1 MDNQENQ
8 PIDPLGSIEPL
19 KTFEPTP
26 MVPPTP
32 AQPVQNAAP
41 GVLVD
46 RDGNVNLTQ
55 LQSEER
61 QKYEVLANSIDETN
75 PGSIVNFGAELQ
87 KTLSNQSDS
96 FLGNV
101 RRSNSGEVGGLIN
114 DLLVELNYVDVD
126 ELNGNKVKSFLSKL
140 PFMKK
145 VMTQVENL
153 FAKYDKIINNIE
165 QISYKV
171 NAGIITSTK
180 DNAVLQT
187 IFESNVNSIK
197 QIEELV
203 IAGNIRMERAAGELA
218 VMEANPQNY
227 QDYQI
232 ADKRDFIA
240 RLDRRM
246 ADLKVV
252 RVIMMQSLPQ
262 IRLVQNNNVSIAEKA
277 QTILTTTLPV
287 WKNQLSL
294 AVAMYRQQQNI
305 EIQQKVSSTTEEILR
320 KNAERLG
327 QNSVNVA
334 RANEQT
340 IVSVETLRETTSM
353 LINTLNEVKQIQKQG
368 ADNRRKL
375 DQDLQT
381 LEHELKANVRLIYRI
396 QRWEMM
402 QQPYCHKAKEG

>member
-41 GVLVD
+41 AVLVD
-46 RDGNVNLTQ
+46 REGNVNLTQ

-61 QKYEVLANSIDETN
+61 EKYEVLANSIDEAN

-87 KTLSNQSDS
+87 KTLTNQSDS

-114 DLLVELNYVDVD
+114 DLLVELNYVDVE

-197 QIEELV
+197 QIEGLV
-203 IAGNIRMERAAGELA
+203 IAGNIRMERAAAELA
-218 VMEANPQNY
+218 QMETSPQNF

-340 IVSVETLRETTSM
+340 IVSVETLKETTSM

-381 LEHELKANVRLIYRI
+381 LEHELKANVR
-396 QRWEMM
+396 
-402 QQPYCHKAKEG
+402 G

>member
-19 KTFEPTP
+19 KTFEPAPMATP
-26 MVPPTP
+26 NM
-32 AQPVQNAAP
+32 PVQNAAP
-41 GVLVD
+41 AVLVD

-55 LQSEER
+55 MQSEER
-61 QKYEVLANSIDETN
+61 QKYEVLANSIDEAN

-87 KTLSNQSDS
+87 KTLTNQSDS

-126 ELNGNKVKSFLSKL
+126 ELHGNKVKSFLSKL

-145 VMTQVENL
+145 VITQVENL

-197 QIEELV
+197 QIEDLV
-203 IAGNIRMERAAGELA
+203 IAGNIRMERAAVELA
-218 VMEANPQNY
+218 EMEASPQSF

-305 EIQQKVSSTTEEILR
+305 EIQQKVSATTEEILR

-381 LEHELKANVRLIYRI
+381 LEHELKANVR
-396 QRWEMM
+396 
-402 QQPYCHKAKEG
+402 G

>member
-41 GVLVD
+41 AVLVD
-46 RDGNVNLTQ
+46 REGNVNLTQ

-61 QKYEVLANSIDETN
+61 QKYEVLANSIDEAN

-87 KTLSNQSDS
+87 KTLTNQSDS

-114 DLLVELNYVDVD
+114 DLLVELNYVDVE

-197 QIEELV
+197 QIEDLV
-203 IAGNIRMERAAGELA
+203 IAGNIRMERAAVELA
-218 VMEANPQNY
+218 QMEAAPQNF

-381 LEHELKANVRLIYRI
+381 LEHELKANVR
-396 QRWEMM
+396 
-402 QQPYCHKAKEG
+402 G

>member
-46 RDGNVNLTQ
+46 REGNVNLTQ

-218 VMEANPQNY
+218 QMEANPQNY

-381 LEHELKANVRLIYRI
+381 LEHELKANVR
-396 QRWEMM
+396 
-402 QQPYCHKAKEG
+402 G

>member
-19 KTFEPTP
+19 KTFEPAP
-26 MVPPTP
+26 MAPPTP
-32 AQPVQNAAP
+32 VQPATPSMSPAP
-41 GVLVD
+41 LVD
-46 RDGNVNLTQ
+46 RYGNVNLTQ
-55 LQSEER
+55 LQIEER
-61 QKYEVLANSIDETN
+61 KKYETLADSIDESN
-75 PGSIVNFGAELQ
+75 PGSIVNFGADLQ
-87 KTLSNQSDS
+87 RTLSNQSDS

-101 RRSNSGEVGGLIN
+101 RRSNSGEVGELIN
-114 DLLVELNYVDVD
+114 NLLVELNYVDVD
-126 ELNGNKVKSFLSKL
+126 ELNQNKFKSFLSKL
-140 PFMKK
+140 PFMKSI
-145 VMTQVENL
+145 VTQIENL
-153 FAKYDKIINNIE
+153 FTKYDKIVNNID
-165 QISYKV
+165 QIAYKV

-187 IFESNVNSIK
+187 IFESNVNAIK

-203 IAGNIRMERAAGELA
+203 IVGNLRMEKAGAELA
-218 VMEANPQNY
+218 QMEAAPQTY

-240 RLDRRM
+240 RLDRRL

-252 RVIMMQSLPQ
+252 RLIMMQSLPQ
-262 IRLVQNNNVSIAEKA
+262 IRLVQNNNVSITEKA
-277 QTILTTTLPV
+277 QTILTTTLPL

-305 EIQQKVSSTTEEILR
+305 EIQQKVSATTEEILR

-340 IVSVETLRETTSM
+340 IVSVETLRETTAK
-353 LINTLNEVKQIQKQG
+353 LIGTLNEVKQIQKQG
-368 ADNRRKL
+368 AEGRRKL

-381 LEHELKANVRLIYRI
+381 LEHELKANVR
-396 QRWEMM
+396 
-402 QQPYCHKAKEG
+402 G

>member
-26 MVPPTP
+26 IPSPTMNQP
-32 AQPVQNAAP
+32 AQNAAP
-41 GVLVD
+41 AVLVD
-46 RDGNVNLTQ
+46 REGNVNLAQ
-55 LQSEER
+55 LQAEER
-61 QKYEVLANSIDETN
+61 QKYEVLADSIDESN
-75 PGSIVNFGAELQ
+75 PGSIVNFGADLQ
-87 KTLSNQSDS
+87 RTLSNQSDS

-101 RRSNSGEVGGLIN
+101 RRSNSGEVGELIN
-114 DLLVELNYVDVD
+114 NLLIELNYVDVD
-126 ELNGNKVKSFLSKL
+126 ELNQNKFKSFLSKL
-140 PFMKK
+140 PFMKSI
-145 VMTQVENL
+145 VTQIENL
-153 FAKYDKIINNIE
+153 FTKYDKIVNNID
-165 QISYKV
+165 QIAYKV

-187 IFESNVNSIK
+187 IFESNVNAIK
-197 QIEELV
+197 QIEGLV
-203 IAGNIRMERAAGELA
+203 IAGHMRMEKAGVELA
-218 VMEANPQNY
+218 GMEATPQNY

-240 RLDRRM
+240 RLDRRL

-277 QTILTTTLPV
+277 QTILTTTLPL

-305 EIQQKVSSTTEEILR
+305 EIQQKVSATTEEILR

-327 QNSVNVA
+327 QNSINVA

-340 IVSVETLRETTSM
+340 IVSIDTLRETTSK
-353 LINTLNEVKQIQKQG
+353 LISTLNEVKQIQKQG
-368 ADNRRKL
+368 AEGRRKL
-375 DQDLQT
+375 DQDLMT
-381 LEHELKANVRLIYRI
+381 LEHELKANVR
-396 QRWEMM
+396 
-402 QQPYCHKAKEG
+402 G

>member
-19 KTFEPTP
+19 KTFEPAP
-26 MVPPTP
+26 MAAPS
-32 AQPVQNAAP
+32 QPVQNAAP
-41 GVLVD
+41 AVLVD

-55 LQSEER
+55 LQVEER
-61 QKYEVLANSIDETN
+61 KKYEVLADSIDETN
-75 PGSIVNFGAELQ
+75 PGAIVNFGADLQ
-87 KTLSNQSDS
+87 RTLSNQSDS

-101 RRSNSGEVGGLIN
+101 RRSNSGEVGELIN
-114 DLLVELNYVDVD
+114 NLLVELNYVDVE
-126 ELNGNKVKSFLSKL
+126 ELNQNKFKSFLSKL
-140 PFMKK
+140 PFMKG
-145 VMTQVENL
+145 VMTQIENL
-153 FAKYDKIINNIE
+153 FTKYDKIVNNID
-165 QISYKV
+165 QIAYKV

-187 IFESNVNSIK
+187 IFESNVNAIK

-203 IAGNIRMERAAGELA
+203 IVGNLRMEKAGVELA
-218 VMEANPQNY
+218 EMEAAAQNF

-240 RLDRRM
+240 RLDRRL

-252 RVIMMQSLPQ
+252 RLIMMQSLPQ

-277 QTILTTTLPV
+277 QTILTTTLPL

-294 AVAMYRQQQNI
+294 AVAMYRQQQSI
-305 EIQQKVSSTTEEILR
+305 EIQQKVSATTEEILR

-340 IVSVETLRETTSM
+340 IVSVDVLRETTAK
-353 LINTLNEVKQIQKQG
+353 LISTLNEVKQIQKQG
-368 ADNRRKL
+368 AEGRRKL
-375 DQDLQT
+375 DQDLMT
-381 LEHELKANVRLIYRI
+381 LEHELKANVR
-396 QRWEMM
+396 
-402 QQPYCHKAKEG
+402 G

>member
-41 GVLVD
+41 AVLVD
-46 RDGNVNLTQ
+46 REGNVDLTQ

-61 QKYEVLANSIDETN
+61 EKYEVLANSIDETN

-87 KTLSNQSDS
+87 KTLTNQSDS

-114 DLLVELNYVDVD
+114 DLLVELNYVDVE

-197 QIEELV
+197 QIEGLV
-203 IAGNIRMERAAGELA
+203 IAGNIRMERAAVELA
-218 VMEANPQNY
+218 QMEASPQDF

-327 QNSVNVA
+327 QNSINVA

-340 IVSVETLRETTSM
+340 IVSVETLKETTSM

-381 LEHELKANVRLIYRI
+381 LEHELKANVR
-396 QRWEMM
+396 
-402 QQPYCHKAKEG
+402 G

>member
-26 MVPPTP
+26 MAAPSL
-32 AQPVQNAAP
+32 PVQNQNAAP
-41 GVLVD
+41 AVLVD
-46 RDGNVNLTQ
+46 REGNVNLTQ
-55 LQSEER
+55 LQAEER
-61 QKYEVLANSIDETN
+61 QKYEALANSIDEAN

-87 KTLSNQSDS
+87 KTLTNQSDS

-114 DLLVELNYVDVD
+114 DLLVELNYVDVE

-145 VMTQVENL
+145 VITQVENL
-153 FAKYDKIINNIE
+153 FTKYDKIINNIE

-218 VMEANPQNY
+218 QMEANPQSF

-252 RVIMMQSLPQ
+252 RLIMMQSLPQ

-327 QNSVNVA
+327 QNSINVA

-353 LINTLNEVKQIQKQG
+353 LINTLNEVKQIQKTG
-368 ADNRRKL
+368 AENRRKL

-381 LEHELKANVRLIYRI
+381 LEHELKANVR
-396 QRWEMM
+396 
-402 QQPYCHKAKEG
+402 G

>member
-26 MVPPTP
+26 MAPPPGMATP
-32 AQPVQNAAP
+32 STPPAP
-41 GVLVD
+41 LVD

-61 QKYEVLANSIDETN
+61 RKYETLADSIDETN
-75 PGSIVNFGAELQ
+75 PGSIVNFGSELQ
-87 KTLSNQSDS
+87 RTLSNQSDS

-101 RRSNSGEVGGLIN
+101 RRSNSGEVGELIN
-114 DLLVELNYVDVD
+114 NLLVELNYVDVE
-126 ELNGNKVKSFLSKL
+126 ELNQNKFKSFLSKL
-140 PFMKK
+140 PFMKS
-145 VMTQVENL
+145 VMTQIENL
-153 FAKYDKIINNIE
+153 FAKYDKIINNID
-165 QISYKV
+165 QIAYKV

-187 IFESNVNSIK
+187 IFESNVNAIK

-203 IAGNIRMERAAGELA
+203 IIGNLRMEKAGAELA
-218 VMEANPQNY
+218 HMEANPQEF

-240 RLDRRM
+240 RLDRRL

-252 RVIMMQSLPQ
+252 RLIMMQSLPQ

-277 QTILTTTLPV
+277 QTILTTTLPL

-294 AVAMYRQQQNI
+294 AVAMYRQQQSI
-305 EIQQKVSSTTEEILR
+305 EIQQKVSATTEDILR

-340 IVSVETLRETTSM
+340 IVSVDVLRETTSK

-368 ADNRRKL
+368 AEGRRKL
-375 DQDLQT
+375 DQDLMT
-381 LEHELKANVRLIYRI
+381 LEHELKANVR
-396 QRWEMM
+396 
-402 QQPYCHKAKEG
+402 G

>member
-41 GVLVD
+41 AVLVD
-46 RDGNVNLTQ
+46 REGNVNLTQ

-61 QKYEVLANSIDETN
+61 EKYEVLANSIDETN

-87 KTLSNQSDS
+87 KTLTNQSDS

-114 DLLVELNYVDVD
+114 DLLVELNYVDVE

-197 QIEELV
+197 QIEGLV
-203 IAGNIRMERAAGELA
+203 IAGNIRMERAAVELA
-218 VMEANPQNY
+218 QMEASPQDF

-327 QNSVNVA
+327 QNSINVA

-340 IVSVETLRETTSM
+340 IVSVETLKETTSM

-381 LEHELKANVRLIYRI
+381 LEHELKANVR
-396 QRWEMM
+396 
-402 QQPYCHKAKEG
+402 G

>member
-8 PIDPLGSIEPL
+8 PMDPLGSIEPL
-19 KTFEPTP
+19 KTFEPAPMATP
-26 MVPPTP
+26 SL
-32 AQPVQNAAP
+32 PVQNAAP
-41 GVLVD
+41 AVLVD
-46 RDGNVNLTQ
+46 REGNVNLTE

-87 KTLSNQSDS
+87 KTLTNQSDS

-114 DLLVELNYVDVD
+114 DLLVELNYVDVE

-145 VMTQVENL
+145 VITQVENL
-153 FAKYDKIINNIE
+153 FTKYDKIINNIE

-197 QIEELV
+197 QIENLV
-203 IAGNIRMERAAGELA
+203 IAGNIRMERAAVELA
-218 VMEANPQNY
+218 QMETTPQNF

-305 EIQQKVSSTTEEILR
+305 EIQQKVSATTEEILR

-327 QNSVNVA
+327 QNSINVA

-340 IVSVETLRETTSM
+340 IVSVETLRETTTM

-381 LEHELKANVRLIYRI
+381 LEHELKANVR
-396 QRWEMM
+396 
-402 QQPYCHKAKEG
+402 G

>member
-8 PIDPLGSIEPL
+8 PMDPLGSIEPL
-19 KTFEPTP
+19 KTFEPAPMATP
-26 MVPPTP
+26 NM
-32 AQPVQNAAP
+32 PVQNAAP
-41 GVLVD
+41 AVLVD

-55 LQSEER
+55 MQSEER
-61 QKYEVLANSIDETN
+61 QKYEVLANSIDEAN

-87 KTLSNQSDS
+87 KTLTNQSDS

-126 ELNGNKVKSFLSKL
+126 ELHGNKVKSFLSKL

-145 VMTQVENL
+145 VITQVENL

-197 QIEELV
+197 QIEDLV
-203 IAGNIRMERAAGELA
+203 IAGNIRMERAAVELA
-218 VMEANPQNY
+218 EMEANPQSF

-305 EIQQKVSSTTEEILR
+305 EIQQKVSATTEEILR

-381 LEHELKANVRLIYRI
+381 LEHELKANVR
-396 QRWEMM
+396 
-402 QQPYCHKAKEG
+402 G

>member
-19 KTFEPTP
+19 RTFEPTP

-32 AQPVQNAAP
+32 AQPVQNATPA
-41 GVLVD
+41 VLVD
-46 RDGNVNLTQ
+46 REGNVNLTQ
-55 LQSEER
+55 LPSEDR
-61 QKYEVLANSIDETN
+61 QKYEALANSIDEAN

-114 DLLVELNYVDVD
+114 DLLVELNYVDVE

-197 QIEELV
+197 QIEDLV
-203 IAGNIRMERAAGELA
+203 IAGNIRMERAAVELA
-218 VMEANPQNY
+218 QMEANPQNF

-327 QNSVNVA
+327 QNSINVA

-340 IVSVETLRETTSM
+340 IVSIDTLRETTSM

-381 LEHELKANVRLIYRI
+381 LENELKANVR
-396 QRWEMM
+396 
-402 QQPYCHKAKEG
+402 G

>member
-41 GVLVD
+41 AVLVD
-46 RDGNVNLTQ
+46 REGNVNLTQ

-61 QKYEVLANSIDETN
+61 QKYEVLANSIDEAN

-87 KTLSNQSDS
+87 KTLTNQSDS

-114 DLLVELNYVDVD
+114 DLLVELNYVDVE

-203 IAGNIRMERAAGELA
+203 IAGNIRMERAAVELA
-218 VMEANPQNY
+218 QMETAPQNF

-327 QNSVNVA
+327 QNSINVA

-340 IVSVETLRETTSM
+340 IVSVETLKETTSM

-381 LEHELKANVRLIYRI
+381 LEHELKANVR
-396 QRWEMM
+396 
-402 QQPYCHKAKEG
+402 G

>member
-32 AQPVQNAAP
+32 AQSAQNAAP
-41 GVLVD
+41 AVLVD
-46 RDGNVNLTQ
+46 REGNVNLTQ

-61 QKYEVLANSIDETN
+61 QKYEVLANSIDEAN

-87 KTLSNQSDS
+87 KTLTNQSDS

-114 DLLVELNYVDVD
+114 DLLVELNYVDVE

-203 IAGNIRMERAAGELA
+203 IAGNIRMERAAVELA
-218 VMEANPQNY
+218 QMEAAPQNF

-327 QNSVNVA
+327 QNSINVA

-340 IVSVETLRETTSM
+340 IVSVETLKETTSM

-381 LEHELKANVRLIYRI
+381 LEHELKANVR
-396 QRWEMM
+396 
-402 QQPYCHKAKEG
+402 G

>member
-1 MDNQENQ
+1 MDNQDNQ
-8 PIDPLGSIEPL
+8 PIDPMGSIEPL
-19 KTFEPTP
+19 KTFEPAP
-26 MVPPTP
+26 MAPPS
-32 AQPVQNAAP
+32 QPVQNTAPAA
-41 GVLVD
+41 LVD
-46 RDGNVNLTQ
+46 KEGNVNLTQ
-55 LQSEER
+55 LQVEER
-61 QKYEVLANSIDETN
+61 KKYEVLANSIDETN
-75 PGSIVNFGAELQ
+75 PGSIVNYGAELQ

-101 RRSNSGEVGGLIN
+101 RRSNSGEVGVLIN
-114 DLLVELNYVDVD
+114 DLLVELNYVDVE
-126 ELNGNKVKSFLSKL
+126 ELQQNKVKSFLSKI

-145 VMTQVENL
+145 VMTQVENM

-165 QISYKV
+165 QIAYKV

-197 QIEELV
+197 AIEELV
-203 IAGNIRMERAAGELA
+203 IAGNVRMERAAGELA
-218 VMEANPQNY
+218 QMEADPQRY

-252 RVIMMQSLPQ
+252 RIIMMQSLPQ

-305 EIQQKVSSTTEEILR
+305 EIQQKVSSTTEAILK

-368 ADNRRKL
+368 AEGRRKL

-381 LEHELKANVRLIYRI
+381 LEHELKANVR
-396 QRWEMM
+396 
-402 QQPYCHKAKEG
+402 G

>member
-1 MDNQENQ
+1 
-8 PIDPLGSIEPL
+8 
-19 KTFEPTP
+19 
-26 MVPPTP
+26 
-32 AQPVQNAAP
+32 
-41 GVLVD
+41 
-46 RDGNVNLTQ
+46 
-55 LQSEER
+55 
-61 QKYEVLANSIDETN
+61 
-75 PGSIVNFGAELQ
+75 
-87 KTLSNQSDS
+87 
-96 FLGNV
+96 
-101 RRSNSGEVGGLIN
+101 
-114 DLLVELNYVDVD
+114 
-126 ELNGNKVKSFLSKL
+126 
-140 PFMKK
+140 MKN
-145 VMTQVENL
+145 VMTQIENL
-153 FAKYDKIINNIE
+153 FAKYDKIISNID

-187 IFESNVNSIK
+187 IFESNINAIK

-203 IAGNIRMERAAGELA
+203 IAGNLRMEKASTELA
-218 VMEANPQNY
+218 AMEAAPQNY

-240 RLDRRM
+240 RLDRRL

-252 RVIMMQSLPQ
+252 RLIMMQSLPQ

-277 QTILTTTLPV
+277 QTILTTTLPL

-327 QNSVNVA
+327 QNSINVA

-340 IVSVETLRETTSM
+340 VVSIETLRETTSK

-368 ADNRRKL
+368 AEGRRKL
-375 DQDLQT
+375 DQDLMT
-381 LEHELKANVRLIYRI
+381 LEHELKANVR
-396 QRWEMM
+396 
-402 QQPYCHKAKEG
+402 G

>member
-19 KTFEPTP
+19 RTFEPTP

-32 AQPVQNAAP
+32 AQPIQNAAP
-41 GVLVD
+41 AVLVD
-46 RDGNVNLTQ
+46 REGNVNLTQ
-55 LQSEER
+55 LQTEER
-61 QKYEVLANSIDETN
+61 QKYEVLANSIDEAN

-87 KTLSNQSDS
+87 KTLTNQSDS

-114 DLLVELNYVDVD
+114 DLLVELNYVDVE

-145 VMTQVENL
+145 VITQVENL
-153 FAKYDKIINNIE
+153 FTKYDKIINNIE

-203 IAGNIRMERAAGELA
+203 IAGNIRMERAAVELA
-218 VMEANPQNY
+218 QMETAPQNF

-277 QTILTTTLPV
+277 QTILTTTLPL

-294 AVAMYRQQQNI
+294 AVAMYRQQQSI
-305 EIQQKVSSTTEEILR
+305 EIQQKVSATTEEILR

-381 LEHELKANVRLIYRI
+381 LEHELKANVR
-396 QRWEMM
+396 
-402 QQPYCHKAKEG
+402 G

>member
-26 MVPPTP
+26 IVPPTP
-32 AQPVQNAAP
+32 AQPAQNAAP
-41 GVLVD
+41 AVLVD
-46 RDGNVNLTQ
+46 REGNVNLTQ

-87 KTLSNQSDS
+87 KTLTNQSDS

-114 DLLVELNYVDVD
+114 DLLVELNYVDVE

-218 VMEANPQNY
+218 QMEANPQIY

-381 LEHELKANVRLIYRI
+381 LEHELKANVR
-396 QRWEMM
+396 
-402 QQPYCHKAKEG
+402 G

>member
-1 MDNQENQ
+1 MDNQPNQ

-26 MVPPTP
+26 MDPPPGQAQNTP
-32 AQPVQNAAP
+32 PAP
-41 GVLVD
+41 LVD
-46 RDGNVNLTQ
+46 REGNVNLTQ
-55 LQSEER
+55 LPSEER
-61 QKYEVLANSIDETN
+61 QKYEVLADSIDETN
-75 PGSIVNFGAELQ
+75 PGSIVNFGADLQ
-87 KTLSNQSDS
+87 RTLSNQSDS

-101 RRSNSGEVGGLIN
+101 RRSNSGEVGELIN
-114 DLLVELNYVDVD
+114 NLLVELNYVDVE
-126 ELNGNKVKSFLSKL
+126 ELNQNKFKSFLSKL
-140 PFMKK
+140 PFMKN
-145 VMTQVENL
+145 VMTQIENL
-153 FAKYDKIINNIE
+153 FAKYDKIISNID

-187 IFESNVNSIK
+187 IFESNINAIK

-203 IAGNIRMERAAGELA
+203 IAGNLRMEKASTELA
-218 VMEANPQNY
+218 AMEAAPQNY

-240 RLDRRM
+240 RLDRRL

-252 RVIMMQSLPQ
+252 RLIMMQSLPQ

-277 QTILTTTLPV
+277 QTILTTTLPL

-327 QNSVNVA
+327 QNSINVA

-340 IVSVETLRETTSM
+340 VVSIETLRETTSK

-368 ADNRRKL
+368 AEGRRKL
-375 DQDLQT
+375 DQDLMT
-381 LEHELKANVRLIYRI
+381 LEHELKANVR
-396 QRWEMM
+396 
-402 QQPYCHKAKEG
+402 G

>member
-19 KTFEPTP
+19 RTFEPTP

-32 AQPVQNAAP
+32 AQPFQNATPA
-41 GVLVD
+41 VLVD
-46 RDGNVNLTQ
+46 REGNVNLTQ
-55 LQSEER
+55 LPSEDR
-61 QKYEVLANSIDETN
+61 QKYEALANSIDEAN

-114 DLLVELNYVDVD
+114 DLLVELNYVDVE

-197 QIEELV
+197 QIEDLV
-203 IAGNIRMERAAGELA
+203 IAGNIRMERAAVELA
-218 VMEANPQNY
+218 QMEANPQNF

-327 QNSVNVA
+327 QNSINVA

-340 IVSVETLRETTSM
+340 IVSIDTLRETTSM

-381 LEHELKANVRLIYRI
+381 LEHELKANVR
-396 QRWEMM
+396 
-402 QQPYCHKAKEG
+402 G

>member
-19 KTFEPTP
+19 KTFEPAP
-26 MVPPTP
+26 MAPPTP
-32 AQPVQNAAP
+32 VQPATPSMSPAP
-41 GVLVD
+41 LVD

-55 LQSEER
+55 LQIEER
-61 QKYEVLANSIDETN
+61 KKYEVLADSIDESN
-75 PGSIVNFGAELQ
+75 PGSIVNFGADLQ
-87 KTLSNQSDS
+87 RTLSNQSDS

-101 RRSNSGEVGGLIN
+101 RRSNSGEVGELIN
-114 DLLVELNYVDVD
+114 NLLVELNYVDVD
-126 ELNGNKVKSFLSKL
+126 ELNQNKFKSFLSKL
-140 PFMKK
+140 PFMKSI
-145 VMTQVENL
+145 VTQIENL
-153 FAKYDKIINNIE
+153 FTKYDKIVNNID
-165 QISYKV
+165 QIAYKV

-187 IFESNVNSIK
+187 IFESNVNAIK

-203 IAGNIRMERAAGELA
+203 IVGNLRMEKAGAELA
-218 VMEANPQNY
+218 QMEAAPQTY

-240 RLDRRM
+240 RLDRRL

-252 RVIMMQSLPQ
+252 RLIMMQSLPQ

-277 QTILTTTLPV
+277 QTILTTTLPL

-305 EIQQKVSSTTEEILR
+305 EIQQKVSATTEEILR

-340 IVSVETLRETTSM
+340 IVSVETLRETTAK
-353 LINTLNEVKQIQKQG
+353 LIGTLNEVKQIQKQG
-368 ADNRRKL
+368 AEGRRKL

-381 LEHELKANVRLIYRI
+381 LEHELKANVR
-396 QRWEMM
+396 
-402 QQPYCHKAKEG
+402 G

>member
-19 KTFEPTP
+19 RTFEPTP

-32 AQPVQNAAP
+32 AQPIQNAAP
-41 GVLVD
+41 AVLVD
-46 RDGNVNLTQ
+46 REGNVNLTQ

-61 QKYEVLANSIDETN
+61 QKYELLANSIDEAN

-87 KTLSNQSDS
+87 KTLTNQSDS

-114 DLLVELNYVDVD
+114 DLLVELNYVDVE

-145 VMTQVENL
+145 VITQVENL
-153 FAKYDKIINNIE
+153 FTKYDKIINNIE

-203 IAGNIRMERAAGELA
+203 IAGNIRMERAAVELA
-218 VMEANPQNY
+218 QMETAPQNF

-277 QTILTTTLPV
+277 QTILTTTLPL

-294 AVAMYRQQQNI
+294 AVAMYRQQQSI
-305 EIQQKVSSTTEEILR
+305 EIQQKVSATTEEILR

-340 IVSVETLRETTSM
+340 IVSVETLRETTTM

-381 LEHELKANVRLIYRI
+381 LEHELKANVR
-396 QRWEMM
+396 
-402 QQPYCHKAKEG
+402 G

>member
-8 PIDPLGSIEPL
+8 PIDPMGSIEPL

-26 MVPPTP
+26 MVPPAP

-41 GVLVD
+41 AVLVD
-46 RDGNVNLTQ
+46 REGNVNLTQ

-61 QKYEVLANSIDETN
+61 QKYEVLANSIDEAN

-87 KTLSNQSDS
+87 KTLTNQSDS

-145 VMTQVENL
+145 VITQVENL

-197 QIEELV
+197 QIEDLV
-203 IAGNIRMERAAGELA
+203 IAGNIRMERAAVELA
-218 VMEANPQNY
+218 QMEANPQNF

-327 QNSVNVA
+327 QNSINVA

-381 LEHELKANVRLIYRI
+381 LEHELKANVR
-396 QRWEMM
+396 
-402 QQPYCHKAKEG
+402 G

>member
-32 AQPVQNAAP
+32 AQPVQNTAP
-41 GVLVD
+41 AVLLD
-46 RDGNVNLTQ
+46 REGNVNLTQ

-61 QKYEVLANSIDETN
+61 QKYEVLANSIDEAN

-87 KTLSNQSDS
+87 KTLTNQSDS

-114 DLLVELNYVDVD
+114 DLLVELNYVDVE

-203 IAGNIRMERAAGELA
+203 IAGNIRMERAAVELA
-218 VMEANPQNY
+218 QMETAPQNF

-327 QNSVNVA
+327 QNSINVA

-340 IVSVETLRETTSM
+340 IVSVETLKETTSM

-381 LEHELKANVRLIYRI
+381 LEHELKANVR
-396 QRWEMM
+396 
-402 QQPYCHKAKEG
+402 G

>member
-41 GVLVD
+41 AVLVD
-46 RDGNVNLTQ
+46 REGNVNLTQ

-61 QKYEVLANSIDETN
+61 QKYEVLANSIDEAN

-87 KTLSNQSDS
+87 KTLTNQSDS

-114 DLLVELNYVDVD
+114 DLLVELNYVDVE

-197 QIEELV
+197 QIEDLV
-203 IAGNIRMERAAGELA
+203 IAGNIRMERAAVELA
-218 VMEANPQNY
+218 QMEAAPQNF

-262 IRLVQNNNVSIAEKA
+262 IRLVQNNNISIAEKA

-381 LEHELKANVRLIYRI
+381 LEHELKANVR
-396 QRWEMM
+396 
-402 QQPYCHKAKEG
+402 G

>member
-41 GVLVD
+41 AVLVD
-46 RDGNVNLTQ
+46 REGNVNLTQ

-61 QKYEVLANSIDETN
+61 QKYEVLANSIDEAN

-87 KTLSNQSDS
+87 KTLTNQSDS

-114 DLLVELNYVDVD
+114 DLLIELNYVDVD

-145 VMTQVENL
+145 VITQVENL

-197 QIEELV
+197 QIEDLV
-203 IAGNIRMERAAGELA
+203 IAGNIRMERAAVELA
-218 VMEANPQNY
+218 QMETAPQNF

-327 QNSVNVA
+327 QNSINVA

-340 IVSVETLRETTSM
+340 IVSVETLKETTSM

-381 LEHELKANVRLIYRI
+381 LEHELKANVR
-396 QRWEMM
+396 
-402 QQPYCHKAKEG
+402 G

>member
-1 MDNQENQ
+1 MDNQPNQ

-26 MVPPTP
+26 MDPPPGQASSTP
-32 AQPVQNAAP
+32 PAP
-41 GVLVD
+41 LVD
-46 RDGNVNLTQ
+46 REGNVNLTQ

-61 QKYEVLANSIDETN
+61 QKYAVLADSIDETN
-75 PGSIVNFGAELQ
+75 PGSIVNFGADLQ
-87 KTLSNQSDS
+87 RTLSNQSDS

-101 RRSNSGEVGGLIN
+101 RRSNSGEVGELIN
-114 DLLVELNYVDVD
+114 NLLVELNYVDVE
-126 ELNGNKVKSFLSKL
+126 ELNQNKFKSFLSKL
-140 PFMKK
+140 PFMKN
-145 VMTQVENL
+145 VMTQIENL
-153 FAKYDKIINNIE
+153 FAKYDKIISNID

-187 IFESNVNSIK
+187 IFESNVNAIK
-197 QIEELV
+197 QIEDLV
-203 IAGNIRMERAAGELA
+203 IAGNLRMEKAGTELA
-218 VMEANPQNY
+218 AMEAAPQNY

-232 ADKRDFIA
+232 SDKRDFIA
-240 RLDRRM
+240 RLDRRL

-252 RVIMMQSLPQ
+252 RLIMMQSLPQ

-277 QTILTTTLPV
+277 QTILTTTLPL

-327 QNSVNVA
+327 QNSINVA

-340 IVSVETLRETTSM
+340 VVSIETLRETTSK

-368 ADNRRKL
+368 AEGRRKL
-375 DQDLQT
+375 DQDLMT
-381 LEHELKANVRLIYRI
+381 LEHELKANVR
-396 QRWEMM
+396 
-402 QQPYCHKAKEG
+402 G

>member
-32 AQPVQNAAP
+32 AQPAQNAAP

-46 RDGNVNLTQ
+46 REGNVNLTQ
-55 LQSEER
+55 LKSEER
-61 QKYEVLANSIDETN
+61 QKYEVLANSIDEAN

-87 KTLSNQSDS
+87 KTLTNQSDS

-197 QIEELV
+197 QIEDLV
-203 IAGNIRMERAAGELA
+203 IAGNIRMERAAAELA
-218 VMEANPQNY
+218 HMEANPQNF

-368 ADNRRKL
+368 ADSRRKL

-381 LEHELKANVRLIYRI
+381 LEHELKANVR
-396 QRWEMM
+396 
-402 QQPYCHKAKEG
+402 G